1 MSWWRHQ
8 GGGNSASSYGVSDRM
23 ANCEEDPLGALAE
36 LQEEQARIAQ
46 ELEET
51 FLAYDHKLQAMAER
65 LGSHDREPS
74 SKELAN
80 LRQEQLDLWRLVRRA
95 QAAVRST
102 RELERELSEWTER
115 TDVVAPHG
123 HPDHPQTRA
132 EIIGSELRVR
142 GGIASASEEMRSART
157 TPRVM
162 EISATQDV
170 LPVVAFSE
178 GMVQGLSPEW
188 QTTDEAHILR
198 ELVSRE
204 RELERLRDALDID
217 PSLDAEI
224 ALMNKE
230 MQELRKHLREQ
241 DVASV

>member
-1 MSWWRHQ
+1 
-8 GGGNSASSYGVSDRM
+8 M

-51 FLAYDHKLQAMAER
+51 FMAYDHKLQAMAER
-65 LGSHDREPS
+65 LGSQDREPS

-115 TDVVAPHG
+115 TDVAAPHG
-123 HPDHPQTRA
+123 HPDHPHTRA
-132 EIIGSELRVR
+132 EIVGSELRVR
-142 GGIASASEEMRSART
+142 GGSTSASSEEMRSARIS
-157 TPRVM
+157 PRAM
-162 EISATQDV
+162 EMPATQDV
-170 LPVVAFSE
+170 LPTVAFSQ
-178 GMVQGLSPEW
+178 GMVQALSPEW
-188 QTTDEAHILR
+188 QATDEAHILR
-198 ELVSRE
+198 ELASRE
-204 RELERLRDALDID
+204 RELERLHDALDID
-217 PSLDAEI
+217 PALDAGI

>member
-1 MSWWRHQ
+1 
-8 GGGNSASSYGVSDRM
+8 
-23 ANCEEDPLGALAE
+23 
-36 LQEEQARIAQ
+36 
-46 ELEET
+46 
-51 FLAYDHKLQAMAER
+51 
-65 LGSHDREPS
+65 
-74 SKELAN
+74 
-80 LRQEQLDLWRLVRRA
+80 
-95 QAAVRST
+95 
-102 RELERELSEWTER
+102 
-115 TDVVAPHG
+115 
-123 HPDHPQTRA
+123 
-132 EIIGSELRVR
+132 
-142 GGIASASEEMRSART
+142 
-157 TPRVM
+157 M